1 MKKSYILVFVF
12 ALGLSMVAC
21 SGGASDK
28 NESAAAETS
37 SSVQPVNSENV
48 NELAFEKLMKNLT
61 KRGISLSETQKTELM
76 KLVESSGVNPDNFK
90 EKRQEIVNK
99 IKSEILTEDQKSSL
113 SK

>member
-1 MKKSYILVFVF
+1 MKKSYILAFAF

-28 NESAAAETS
+28 NESTAAETVS
-37 SSVQPVNSENV
+37 AQSANSENTT
-48 NELAFEKLMKNLT
+48 ELAFEKLMKNLT
-61 KRGISLSETQKTELM
+61 KRGISLSETQKAELM
-76 KLVESSGVNPDNFK
+76 KLVESSGVNPGNMK